1 MANEV
6 KKNEVQNTQAA
17 EGTKG
22 QETPKDQKPK
32 KPNIFKRAWEGVKS
46 GFKAVRE
53 SPQAAVIGAAVGS
66 LATIGIGAYIEHKI
80 GGSYVQGSLPE
91 PDDGIEIED
100 TGEEYMEGPSDED
113 DGE

>member
-6 KKNEVQNTQAA
+6 NQNGVQNT
-17 EGTKG
+17 KVP
-22 QETPKDQKPK
+22 ETVPREPPKDQKPV
-32 KPNIFKRAWEGVKS
+32 KPNIFKRAWNGIKN

-53 SPQAAVIGAAVGS
+53 SPQATAIGAVAGS
-66 LATIGIGAYIEHKI
+66 LITLGVGAYIEHKI
-80 GGSYVQGSLPE
+80 GGGYIQGSLPE

-100 TGEEYMEGPSDED
+100 TGEDYVEGPSDED